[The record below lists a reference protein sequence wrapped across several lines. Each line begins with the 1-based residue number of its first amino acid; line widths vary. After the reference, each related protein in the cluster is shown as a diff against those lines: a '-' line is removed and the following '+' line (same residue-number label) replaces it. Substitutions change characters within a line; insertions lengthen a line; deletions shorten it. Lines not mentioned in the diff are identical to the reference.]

1 MLMSYRVNRACSTP
15 RLVVSA
21 IVTALLFLYFVTVWG
36 NDRSWHQGQRAGIPT
51 TEEQRHELGGVEDLW
66 RKQQEKLEQQQK
78 EATGQ
83 TGTAAVAAEAVQ
95 TPDTEALST
104 ESDGKV
110 RLDAHRLS
118 NPDAFRAHFDA
129 VIKAPRVTWQQAKD
143 ACHFADPGNVNFQ
156 FGDGEG
162 GFMLNSSWTLR
173 PWPQEDHDEQ
183 RAIWQKFVMKGLIPW
198 KDHGHRFEGRGI
210 VIVGGSGRSV
220 KRIMVM
226 MRQLAK
232 LGSKLPIEI
241 HYWGKE
247 MDDDKRKKL
256 TNLWPLLYF
265 NDLSSQS
272 NIYRTMYDD
281 TPGRGIHYNLKT
293 AALINSRF
301 AEPLLLDSDN
311 IPIIA
316 PESLWE
322 SDEYRE
328 YGTIFWPDIA
338 RTRADNPIW
347 SITNTLCRPDEF
359 EQESG
364 QLLVNKSKFFYH
376 LQLAAWLNAPR
387 LDANGRYAESFYYN
401 ILLGDKDTFRFAWH
415 ALKTTYGRP
424 RNAITSVG
432 TLSKESETSSFYCGH
447 SFLQYHPDGRPQ
459 FMHGGLLKTMQK
471 PVMKWQREQNGGIFQ
486 VYKKYE
492 YDTDHSKPF
501 QVYIGG
507 DEMKYF
513 PDKAKYKMGPTFCT
527 QYPTIDAKPLEE
539 LVPGFEK
546 AFDESGGYWMLDEP
560 EKAG

>member
-83 TGTAAVAAEAVQ
+83 SGTAAVAAEAVQ

-281 TPGRGIHYNLKT
+281 TPGRGIHCK
-293 AALINSRF
+293 R
-301 AEPLLLDSDN
+301 
-311 IPIIA
+311 
-316 PESLWE
+316 
-322 SDEYRE
+322 
-328 YGTIFWPDIA
+328 
-338 RTRADNPIW
+338 
-347 SITNTLCRPDEF
+347 
-359 EQESG
+359 Q
-364 QLLVNKSKFFYH
+364 
-376 LQLAAWLNAPR
+376 
-387 LDANGRYAESFYYN
+387 
-401 ILLGDKDTFRFAWH
+401 
-415 ALKTTYGRP
+415 
-424 RNAITSVG
+424 
-432 TLSKESETSSFYCGH
+432 
-447 SFLQYHPDGRPQ
+447 
-459 FMHGGLLKTMQK
+459 
-471 PVMKWQREQNGGIFQ
+471 
-486 VYKKYE
+486 
-492 YDTDHSKPF
+492 
-501 QVYIGG
+501 
-507 DEMKYF
+507 
-513 PDKAKYKMGPTFCT
+513 
-527 QYPTIDAKPLEE
+527 
-539 LVPGFEK
+539 
-546 AFDESGGYWMLDEP
+546 
-560 EKAG
+560 